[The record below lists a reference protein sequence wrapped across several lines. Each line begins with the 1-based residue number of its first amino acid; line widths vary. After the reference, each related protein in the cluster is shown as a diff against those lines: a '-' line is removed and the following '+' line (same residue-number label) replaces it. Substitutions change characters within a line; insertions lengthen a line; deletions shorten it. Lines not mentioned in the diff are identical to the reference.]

1 MSTVVS
7 AIFRIRRDTA
17 SNWTSTNPVLKL
29 GEPGLETNTR
39 RIKYGDGST
48 PWNSLGYSAVQWA
61 DITGKPTITSFGEDL
76 IDSADATAARST
88 LGLGALATQGAGNL
102 PALGIGTAA
111 TSYGLTIN
119 VGAALGAHIVTT
131 GSDISNPG
139 LAYTDSSVSAVS
151 GASSS
156 LSAAFFG
163 TYSAHDAIIVR
174 GQAERLRAN
183 ANGVTITG
191 SMRLPSYTVAGAPS
205 ASTHGAGSMIYVSNE
220 SGGAVVAF
228 SDGSS
233 WRRVTDRAV
242 IS

>member
-1 MSTVVS
+1 MTVVS

-17 SNWTSTNPVLKL
+17 ANWTSANPVLKL

-39 RIKYGDGST
+39 LVKYGDGST
-48 PWNSLGYSAVQWA
+48 AWNSLGYTAVRWA
-61 DITGKPTITSFGEDL
+61 DISGKPTITAFAETLLD
-76 IDSADATAARST
+76 DANAAAARTT
-88 LGLGALATQGAGNL
+88 LGLGALATQNAGNL
-102 PALGIGTAA
+102 PALGIGTASS
-111 TSYGLTIN
+111 SYGLTIDI
-119 VGAALGAHIVTT
+119 GTALGARIVTT
-131 GSDISNPG
+131 GSNVGSPG
-139 LAYTDSSVSAVS
+139 LAFSDSTVSTVAGS
-151 GASSS
+151 SSS
-156 LSAAFFG
+156 LSAGFFG
-163 TYSAHDAIIVR
+163 TFSAHDAIIVR
-174 GQAERLRAN
+174 GQAERLRAT